1 MNNSPVP
8 AGNHDLGR
16 SADLAAG
23 MQFLAFEL
31 AGEDYAVDI
40 LRVVEIRGWTPVTTV
55 PNTPAFI
62 KGILNLRGLIVP
74 IIDLRQR
81 FDLEVLPYTATTVVI
96 VVSIQTE
103 TGQKVVGMV
112 VDGVNRVL
120 NVAEEDL
127 KEAPDFGTAI
137 HTEFIAGLATAD
149 DEQMVMILELDR
161 MLTEHEVTGLNSV
174 Q

>member
-1 MNNSPVP
+1 MNNAPVP
-8 AGNHDLGR
+8 AGSDR
-16 SADLAAG
+16 ARTADLASG

-31 AGEDYAVDI
+31 AGEHYAVDI

-81 FDLEVLPYTATTVVI
+81 FGLEVRPYTATTVVI
-96 VVSIQTE
+96 VVSIQTDN
-103 TGQKVVGMV
+103 GQKVVGMV

-120 NVAEEDL
+120 NVADEDL

-137 HTEFIAGLATAD
+137 HTEFIAGLATAE

-161 MLTEHEVTGLNSV
+161 MLTEHEVAGINSV